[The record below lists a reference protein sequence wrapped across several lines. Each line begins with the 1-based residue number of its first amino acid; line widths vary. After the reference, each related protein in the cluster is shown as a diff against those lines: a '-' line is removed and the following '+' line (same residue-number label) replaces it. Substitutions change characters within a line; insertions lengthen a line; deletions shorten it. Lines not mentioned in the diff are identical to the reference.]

1 MGTAADA
8 VERATRRLEGR
19 KVDQA
24 WAKTL
29 NVFTNK
35 YNLGEEVELGLRV
48 LREEIAQKL
57 MDDSSLVKQ
66 LRRSRGE
73 HDHDEVMVSALSHV
87 DVEVGAIVRALLES
101 KRRKAVS
108 SSHARTSHRHRSSDR
123 HRSRHRLSDHHSRRK
138 SRSRRRSRRESP
150 SRGRRRSHHDGAK
163 DTTRDREVDRY
174 VAEKDDH
181 HKSKRHPRG
190 AEDVAEMNTGSQST
204 GARTLNSEADL
215 ESWLRGLDPG
225 RDALKQDD
233 HHKSKRQPR
242 GAEDVAEMNTGSQ
255 STGARTLNSEADL
268 ESWLRGLDPG
278 RDALKQDDHHKSK
291 RQPRGAEDV
300 AEMNTG
306 SQSTGARTSNSEADL
321 ESWLRGLDQ
330 GRGIMLQYRD
340 ALKQELRFRP
350 PPSAPFLL

>member
-1 MGTAADA
+1 MG
-8 VERATRRLEGR
+8 
-19 KVDQA
+19 
-24 WAKTL
+24 
-29 NVFTNK
+29 
-35 YNLGEEVELGLRV
+35 GEEVELGLRV

-225 RDALKQDD
+225 R
-233 HHKSKRQPR
+233 
-242 GAEDVAEMNTGSQ
+242 
-255 STGARTLNSEADL
+255 
-268 ESWLRGLDPG
+268 
-278 RDALKQDDHHKSK
+278 
-291 RQPRGAEDV
+291 
-300 AEMNTG
+300 
-306 SQSTGARTSNSEADL
+306 
-321 ESWLRGLDQ
+321 
-330 GRGIMLQYRD
+330 GIMLQYRD
-340 ALKQELRFRP
+340 ALKQEFGDLAQVAAAVVPGKDRASVLSGVGFRLRVECWRSIQSSVVRTRRLQLCASLF
-350 PPSAPFLL
+350 